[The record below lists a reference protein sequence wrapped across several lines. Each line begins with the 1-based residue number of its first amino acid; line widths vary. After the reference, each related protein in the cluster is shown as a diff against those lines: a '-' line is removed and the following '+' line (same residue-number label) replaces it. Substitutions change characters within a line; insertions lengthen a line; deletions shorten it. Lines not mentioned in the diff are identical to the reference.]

1 VRLSMADLALVLATV
16 AFFALAVLLVRAL
29 DRS

>member
-1 VRLSMADLALVLATV
+1 VRVAMADLALAIATV
-16 AFFALAVLLVRAL
+16 AFFALAVIFVRAL

>member
-1 VRLSMADLALVLATV
+1 VRLSMADLALTVATI
-16 AFFALAVLLVRAL
+16 AFFALAVIFVRAL

>member
-1 VRLSMADLALVLATV
+1 MRMTMVDLALAVATIGFFVLAV
-16 AFFALAVLLVRAL
+16 IFVRAL